1 MTGLYHKE
9 EVIFQNSRS
18 GKIEFNYDVPEDG
31 ELKLVFVSLGGEVY
45 NRIRIKLGKRCDCT
59 VYGLYIGNKEEKI
72 SFDIVVEHQDP
83 ESHSRQL
90 FKGIL
95 GDTASADFS
104 GLIKVDYDSQKT
116 EAYQE
121 NHTLLLNDNARIT
134 TKPQLEIYAD
144 DVICSHGATVGRLD
158 KDELFYL
165 RSRGI
170 SLAEAIKMQQ
180 MAFLSDIIEQIK
192 DETVIQAIENK
203 LNKM

>member
-9 EVIFQNSRS
+9 EVFFQNSRS
-18 GKIEFNYDVPEDG
+18 GEFLFNYDVPDEG
-31 ELKLVFVSLGGEVY
+31 ELKLVFISLGGAVA
-45 NRIRIKLGKRCDCT
+45 NKIRIKLGKHCNCSL
-59 VYGLYIGNKEEKI
+59 YGIYLGSNAENI

-83 ESHSRQL
+83 ESHSKQL

-95 GDTASADFS
+95 SDNATAEFS
-104 GLIKVDYDSQKT
+104 GLIKVDPDSQKT

-121 NHTLLLNDNARIT
+121 NHTLLLNDNARIN

-144 DVICSHGATVGRLD
+144 DVICSHGASVGRLD

-170 SLAEAIKMQQ
+170 SLQEAVKMQQ
-180 MAFLSDIIEQIK
+180 MAFLNDILEQIDDPK
-192 DETVIQAIENK
+192 MAVAIEDK
-203 LNKM
+203 LNNM